1 MKVVLQQNILS
12 LTIVM
17 KQPFWI
23 INPRFLCMSM
33 LLRIGEGS
41 QSFKILKELWTEA
54 HLTILLLLLFIFLLI
69 WVVYQWLMLLT

>member
-1 MKVVLQQNILS
+1 
-12 LTIVM
+12 
-17 KQPFWI
+17 
-23 INPRFLCMSM
+23 MSM